1 MRLSFFNDL
10 YNAFPRSIILFT
22 TLGAEVFD
30 SRGEM
35 IGYIPNDNLFVLC
48 KEYTHRDQA
57 LSALKD
63 AGVRYTERS
72 HIQALYS
79 TDRGKK
85 KSRDSS

>member
-1 MRLSFFNDL
+1 
-10 YNAFPRSIILFT
+10 
-22 TLGAEVFD
+22 
-30 SRGEM
+30 M

-48 KEYTHRDQA
+48 KEYAHRDQA
-57 LSALKD
+57 LSALKE
-63 AGVRYTERS
+63 ARVRYTERS